1 MNDFKNNTF
10 LGKGWAFPPKFDFE
24 TKSPRM
30 VYAEEDVKESL
41 IILLSTMKNERVM
54 FPDYGCDLVKM
65 IFEEIDNTLHYYII
79 DLVKNAIIINEP
91 RVDVENIDL
100 KIETEAILI
109 TIDYTIRDTNS
120 RHNLVYPFYINQG
133 TNIDIHDKIY

>member
-1 MNDFKNNTF
+1 MSDFENNTF

-24 TKSPRM
+24 TKSPKM
-30 VYAEEDVKESL
+30 VSAEEDVKESL

-54 FPDYGCDLVKM
+54 YPDYGCDLVKM

-79 DLVKNAIIINEP
+79 DLIKNAIIMHEP
-91 RVDVENIDL
+91 RIDVENIDL
-100 KIETEAILI
+100 KTAIETVSI
-109 TIDYTIRDTNS
+109 TIDYIIRDTNS
-120 RHNLVYPFYINQG
+120 RHNLVYPFYISQG